1 MLDSHKNGGKHIMEI
16 VNWNLMKHPI
26 NWIVILLMLIIAGL
40 FGHYLLTM
48 FDQQA
53 TLSSAKLVTPNLSAE
68 QTSPDQ
74 RENKLDYLKED

>member
-1 MLDSHKNGGKHIMEI
+1 MVQVQAMPV
-16 VNWNLMKHPI
+16 VNFNLMKHPI

-53 TLSSAKLVTPNLSAE
+53 ALKSAKLVTPNLSAE